1 MVEEEMKQVDV
12 EEIPGEDRQCHGHEQ
27 PRQQQDAANDLK
39 AEEQVPYGF
48 ACITVINSRASG
60 V

>member
-1 MVEEEMKQVDV
+1 MKQVDV